1 MKHSVKLST
10 SWAKNFQLLTDKKG
24 THFQVKNSNWIKS
37 IRIWSHNWV
46 LRSRKVNLMLEF
58 IYHLSTF
65 MMSIDLFSIKGS
77 TLRNLI
83 KVSAISV
90 KTLPYSIENVTNVL
104 AGAENKNRQIRR
116 LEFQVNDY
124 TKKITFWTFL
134 EISFESL
141 HSESCIYSQV
151 IALHDH
157 FPALQ
162 NIKN

>member
-1 MKHSVKLST
+1 
-10 SWAKNFQLLTDKKG
+10 
-24 THFQVKNSNWIKS
+24 
-37 IRIWSHNWV
+37 
-46 LRSRKVNLMLEF
+46 MLEF

-124 TKKITFWTFL
+124 TKKITF
-134 EISFESL
+134 
-141 HSESCIYSQV
+141 
-151 IALHDH
+151 
-157 FPALQ
+157 
-162 NIKN
+162 